1 MLDQMRRQTED
12 LIRYYGE
19 LNRRVAHSGLESIP
33 GLLEITT
40 QVEAALSAV
49 STQEIEWMVREVRT
63 LLEQLVRIDA
73 QVQQLRDLKMELES
87 DGAGHDP
94 GVRAR

>member
-19 LNRRVAHSGLESIP
+19 LNRRVAYSGLESIP
-33 GLLEITT
+33 GLLEITA
-40 QVEAALSAV
+40 QVETALSAV
-49 STQEIEWMVREVRT
+49 SAQELEWMVREVRT
-63 LLEQLVRIDA
+63 LLDQLVRVDA
-73 QVQQLRDLKMELES
+73 QVQQLRDLKIEIES
-87 DGAGHDP
+87 DGLGHDS